1 MENLITL
8 SFYSLCGYISMM
20 WLWFWFWFLTLSES
34 NFSYCA
40 LLISIFIIFAHQ
52 ISISVEFLFIPYV
65 FLLSK
70 FQKHLLLPV
79 KCMRKQK
86 KTFHLISIISEN
98 NVVGVLHWFFFSF
111 FGLSPND
118 VTNIMGVV
126 QFNFERVSGWSS
138 NVTHSLLWFE
148 ITFEFVFLYSSTC
161 IFSDYFMNWIS
172 IVLNE
177 NLHV

>member
-1 MENLITL
+1 MNWIKFFILCPVNQYFYHFRTSDLYFCGIFVYTL
-8 SFYSLCGYISMM
+8 RFPSLKVSKTSFIASQMY
-20 WLWFWFWFLTLSES
+20 
-34 NFSYCA
+34 A
-40 LLISIFIIFAHQ
+40 QA
-52 ISISVEFLFIPYV
+52 
-65 FLLSK
+65 
-70 FQKHLLLPV
+70 
-79 KCMRKQK
+79 K

-138 NVTHSLLWFE
+138 NVTHSLKWVG
-148 ITFEFVFLYSSTC
+148 IIFEFVFLFSSTC
-161 IFSDYFMNWIS
+161 IFSDYFLNIHF